1 MNLNQAIEDSIL
13 VHRYL
18 YYVECAPIIS
28 DFEYDV
34 IERDARDRL
43 PPESP
48 VHDIGSDMEDS
59 YPEYIRTKAKRIL
72 RKNSSMDL

>member
-1 MNLNQAIEDSIL
+1 MSIDKAIEDSIL

-18 YYVECAPIIS
+18 YYVECNPIIS

-34 IERDARDRL
+34 VERDARDRL

-59 YPEYIRTKAKRIL
+59 YPDYIRTKALKIL
-72 RKNSSMDL
+72 RKKRDMDL